1 MRNTREMH
9 TLYTLTSSLH
19 SEAACSP
26 AEEGFI
32 REIEAMIGER
42 FCFMGED
49 FSGYGETRNNLIY
62 VRTGGTEGIFKSIFC
77 KGGKLQVPGN
87 EPVRLLTS
95 GKSNSLAASMEIL
108 SFLNRNG
115 YPGEIIHGNTE
126 EIVGKLEAGFTR
138 GNKSHVQKYELGRIL
153 EGMKVGVVGKPSDW
167 LISSDVDYDEAKI
180 RLGAEIIDIDIKKL
194 VDLAK
199 TPDRTLLKE
208 LDLNALN
215 KPKFG
220 REITEKDFGEALDIY
235 CALKTIVNEYGLDGV
250 SLRCFDL
257 LTALGNTGCLAL
269 AILNSQGVVATCEGD
284 VPALLSMCIANKKY
298 GTPGFQANLSR
309 IDGDKLLFAHCTVP
323 LNIVSGY
330 CYDTHFESGIGV
342 AIHGTIPAGPAKI
355 LKVSPDCTEMFLED
369 VNIIENQYNDN
380 LCRTQITVAAPG
392 LADYFL
398 RSSIGNHH
406 IIIPTR

>member
-1 MRNTREMH
+1 MH
-9 TLYTLTSSLH
+9 TLYTLTSDLH
-19 SEAACSP
+19 SEAAC
-26 AEEGFI
+26 EVK
-32 REIEAMIGER
+32 GER
-42 FCFMGED
+42 FIQKIEERLGEKFD
-49 FSGYGETRNNLIY
+49 IRGEKYEEYGNTDDNIIY

-77 KGGKLQVPGN
+77 KDGKLQVPGN
-87 EPVRLLTS
+87 EPIRLLTS

-115 YPGEIIHGNTE
+115 YPGEIIHGNPE
-126 EIVGKLEAGFTR
+126 EIADKLLSGFTA
-138 GNKSHVQKYELGRIL
+138 GNKCHVRKYDMGRIL

-180 RLGAEIIDIDIKKL
+180 RLGAEIVDIDINKL

-220 REITEKDFGEALDIY
+220 REITEKDFGKALDIY

-342 AIHGTIPAGPAKI
+342 AIHGTFPAGPAKI
-355 LKVSPDCTEMFLED
+355 LKVSPDCTEMFLEN
-369 VNIIENQYNDN
+369 VNIIENQYNDD
-380 LCRTQITVAAPG
+380 LCRTQIIVAAPG

>member
-1 MRNTREMH
+1 ML
-9 TLYTLTSSLH
+9 TLYTLTSNLH
-19 SEAACSP
+19 SEAACEVK
-26 AEEGFI
+26 EEKFI
-32 REIEAMIGER
+32 RDIEERLGEKFDIRGER
-42 FCFMGED
+42 YEC
-49 FSGYGETRNNLIY
+49 YGDTDENLIY

-77 KGGKLQVPGN
+77 KDGKLQVPGN

-138 GNKSHVQKYELGRIL
+138 GNKSHVRKYELGRIL

-167 LISSDVDYDEAKI
+167 LISSDVDYDEAKK
-180 RLGAEIIDIDIKKL
+180 RLGAEIIDIDINKL

-199 TPDRTLLKE
+199 APDRTLLKE

-220 REITEKDFGEALDIY
+220 REITEKDFGKALDIY
-235 CALKTIVNEYGLDGV
+235 CALKTIVNEYGLDGI

-284 VPALLSMCIANKKY
+284 VPSLLSMCIANKNMAIQDSRPTSHALT
-298 GTPGFQANLSR
+298 GTNCCSR
-309 IDGDKLLFAHCTVP
+309 IAP
-323 LNIVSGY
+323 
-330 CYDTHFESGIGV
+330 
-342 AIHGTIPAGPAKI
+342 
-355 LKVSPDCTEMFLED
+355 
-369 VNIIENQYNDN
+369 
-380 LCRTQITVAAPG
+380 CR
-392 LADYFL
+392 
-398 RSSIGNHH
+398 
-406 IIIPTR
+406 